1 MLLKLSIRNC
11 LSYADEETFSLEAA
25 NLRKQHPDHVIRR
38 GEDEAVRLAMIY
50 GGNATGKSNLIKAVQ
65 LFIRAFRTN
74 DCQPLSANRFAL
86 GGETLEPPRF
96 AFTFHG
102 SRSRYRYSV
111 TLGNEGIAEERL
123 EWLKVG
129 TDEATPL
136 FSRAAGK
143 ATAFDEALAG
153 EWYTW
158 RTLAPNMF
166 LLRKFEEDGIRTEEI
181 PGKAHLIEA
190 LDFLGRFRFG
200 HSTNLACFALRD
212 GSGSPD
218 AHTFCTF
225 LTELMR
231 AADIGIDDTQWEPV
245 PTQTVQDLL
254 GKIAG
259 PTAIPGT
266 APFTG
271 VLRTPDSLA
280 VLRRSEP
287 NGPLCAEEL
296 RLIHNG
302 TPFKLHMESAGT
314 LRLLDQIA
322 TLWDILKTDN
332 IWWID
337 EFDSFLHPALA
348 QRLLQDVT
356 ARGERRS
363 QIVLTTHSTH
373 LLTTDVI
380 RTDEVW
386 FTQKRVD
393 GSTEL
398 VPLTA
403 FNPRGDKNLERGY
416 LNGLYG
422 SLPILNGF
430 FGKE

>member
-1 MLLKLSIRNC
+1 MLLKLSIRDC
-11 LSYADEETFSLEAA
+11 LSYAGEETFSLEAA

-65 LFIRAFRTN
+65 LFIRAFRSN

-86 GGETLEPPRF
+86 GGEALEPPRF

-158 RTLAPNMF
+158 RTLAPNMS
-166 LLRKFEEDGIRTEEI
+166 LLREFEEDGIRTEDI

-200 HSTNLACFALRD
+200 LQ
-212 GSGSPD
+212 SP
-218 AHTFCTF
+218 
-225 LTELMR
+225 
-231 AADIGIDDTQWEPV
+231 P
-245 PTQTVQDLL
+245 
-254 GKIAG
+254 
-259 PTAIPGT
+259 
-266 APFTG
+266 
-271 VLRTPDSLA
+271 
-280 VLRRSEP
+280 
-287 NGPLCAEEL
+287 
-296 RLIHNG
+296 
-302 TPFKLHMESAGT
+302 
-314 LRLLDQIA
+314 
-322 TLWDILKTDN
+322 
-332 IWWID
+332 
-337 EFDSFLHPALA
+337 
-348 QRLLQDVT
+348 
-356 ARGERRS
+356 
-363 QIVLTTHSTH
+363 
-373 LLTTDVI
+373 
-380 RTDEVW
+380 
-386 FTQKRVD
+386 
-393 GSTEL
+393 
-398 VPLTA
+398 
-403 FNPRGDKNLERGY
+403 ERGY

-430 FGKE
+430 FGSAGLQPRTVSEHSGQKATCRPGNHRQSHRNGQSPATFR